1 MVYSR
6 PHLSIFAKSFL
17 HIVNSLYIII
27 ITLLITILLKF
38 SKTFFSV
45 SHLLPKTPS
54 SCTVHCR
61 SSSFRPSFRPAK
73 DPRRSPT
80 PYELV
85 LTQKRRRIA
94 SESCEALGPAAR
106 LLRVFIAD
114 LTSHRST
121 VSSPAPPYLMTTLA
135 ALIHV
140 CRSTPTSS
148 RQLSHELTQKPISAS
163 VIFIV
168 VRGYHWRATNSSNT

>member
-1 MVYSR
+1 MVCSR

-27 ITLLITILLKF
+27 ITLLIIIFLTF
-38 SKTFFSV
+38 SKTFFSI

-61 SSSFRPSFRPAK
+61 SSSFRPSLRPAK
-73 DPRRSPT
+73 DPRRSPASNQ
-80 PYELV
+80 LV

-94 SESCEALGPAAR
+94 SESREALGPVAQ
-106 LLRVFIAD
+106 LLRVFVAD

-135 ALIHV
+135 APIHV
-140 CRSTPTSS
+140 YRSTNSTS
-148 RQLSHELTQKPISAS
+148 
-163 VIFIV
+163 
-168 VRGYHWRATNSSNT
+168 